1 MNLKPTDGPSDK
13 VFLAP
18 HEYQFAI
25 EFAEEFDKR
34 ARLAARIMGESGPRI
49 GKTSQIQRGDIYV
62 PDAEEIEIAI
72 VEIENAKDTTED
84 GENYD
89 SDRIAYVPQSL
100 HSEIESYCQ
109 SNRIREED
117 EIFNIQ
123 ENRLEEIINQ
133 ELSAALADE
142 TGNEDWSN
150 LSTHDF
156 RRYFANH
163 SLRRKNLSED
173 VVKAQG
179 SWSSDKAIKPYKE
192 ALTVRDLQDELARK
206 DAAEIDLPHPHGRH
220 GELEEIHNRLDNI
233 EKALGIQDYAD
244 ELSALTHEDISKLK
258 EMANAQKGSLR
269 DLLDGFQASMDEFDD
284 EDDFSRSKATLDFVK
299 PAWVLYSK
307 KVDAVGEKIST
318 PITRLWDDK
327 IGVFPADVLKRSTR
341 TAALSFLV
349 IALPL
354 LAWFG
359 LALRA
364 NGFVLD
370 PWSGIYEVSRQ
381 SLVGLVIATY
391 CLTIEMSLSASRVT
405 TGGE

>member
-1 MNLKPTDGPSDK
+1 MNLKPTDSESDK

-18 HEYQFAI
+18 HEYEFAI

-49 GKTSQIQRGDIYV
+49 GKTSELKRGDIYV
-62 PDAEEIEIAI
+62 PDAEKIEIAI
-72 VEIENAKDTTED
+72 VEIEDAKDTTDD

-89 SDRIAYVPQSL
+89 ADRISHVPQSL
-100 HSEIESYCQ
+100 HNEIESYCQ
-109 SNRIREED
+109 SNRIGEED
-117 EIFNIQ
+117 EIFDIQ
-123 ENRLEEIINQ
+123 EDRLETIINQ
-133 ELSAALADE
+133 ELSAALVDK
-142 TGNEDWSN
+142 TDNEDWLN

-173 VVKAQG
+173 VVKEQG
-179 SWSSDKAIKPYKE
+179 AWSSDKAIEPYKE
-192 ALTVRDLQDELARK
+192 TLTVRDLQDELARQ

-220 GELEEIHNRLDNI
+220 GDIEEIHNRLDNI
-233 EKALGIQDYAD
+233 EKALEIRDIAD
-244 ELSALTHEDISKLK
+244 ELSALTREDISKLK

-269 DLLDGFQASMDEFDD
+269 DLADDFQASIDEFD
-284 EDDFSRSKATLDFVK
+284 EDDLSQNKATLDIVK

-307 KVDAVGEKIST
+307 KVDAVREKIAA
-318 PITRLWDDK
+318 PIARLWDDK
-327 IGVFPADVLKRSTR
+327 IGIFPGDVLKRSTR
-341 TAALSFLV
+341 TAVLSFLV
-349 IALPL
+349 IATPL

-359 LALRA
+359 LVLRA

-370 PWSGIYEVSRQ
+370 PWAGIYEVSRQ
-381 SLVGLVIATY
+381 SLIGLVIATY
-391 CLTIEMSLSASRVT
+391 CLIVEMSLSASRVT